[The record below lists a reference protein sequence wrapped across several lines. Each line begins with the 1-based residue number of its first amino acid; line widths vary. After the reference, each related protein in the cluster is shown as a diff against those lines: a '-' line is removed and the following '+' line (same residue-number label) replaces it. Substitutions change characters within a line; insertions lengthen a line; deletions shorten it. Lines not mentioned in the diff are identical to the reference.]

1 MAKNTLKRLL
11 GLVLSTVLVTSVL
24 SGCGNEVKESSEK
37 PDTTS
42 ETTVVSSEVSSEV
55 TEEFSYP
62 IDTKE
67 TLTWWGDLNSNVSKK
82 ATSLNETPLAAAL
95 QEATGVEVEYIH
107 PPSGQAKD
115 QLGILIGSGELPDI
129 IQYSWMNYTGGVN
142 AVLGDVIVD
151 LTEAIDKWAPNL
163 KKYLEEHPEVDRLVK
178 TDDGRYYGFPMI
190 QGADKLLTYQ
200 GIIVRED
207 WLKKVKMDVPETI
220 DDWYNVLSAFKNDLG
235 VDTPLVPLRLH
246 YNNGFLGAW
255 GINNTFFVDE
265 GVIKYGPY
273 EPAYKDALETFA
285 QWHAEGLFGNEF
297 ATMDSTTLK
306 AKILNS
312 EVGAFIGSI
321 GGNMGSYIPA
331 LQEINPEANLVAAPS
346 AVLNEGVTPEF
357 GQRAAYF
364 TGNTCSITTSCENLE
379 LAVRLLDYG
388 YSEEG
393 HMLYNFGIEGESYE
407 MINGYPTYT
416 EEILNN
422 SEGLA
427 IGAAMAQYTRAPY
440 QGPFVQDVRYIEQ
453 YYTLPQ
459 QVEALEV
466 FSATNMKEHLL
477 PTLSFTTEETNEL
490 AEITSNITTHV
501 DEMTLKYIMGMKDFA
516 NYDTEYTEVL
526 EKYGVKQALEIY
538 NAAYQRYLAK

>member
-62 IDTKE
+62 MDTDE
-67 TLTWWGDLNSNVSKK
+67 ALTCWVELNGNVAKA
-82 ATSLNETPLAAAL
+82 ATSLNDTKLATAL
-95 QEATGVEVEYIH
+95 QEATGIEIEFIH

-129 IQYSWMNYTGGVN
+129 IGYKWVNYTGGVN
-142 AVLGDVIVD
+142 AVLGDTIVD

-163 KKYLEEHPEVDRLVK
+163 KKYLEEHPEIDRMVK
-178 TDDGRYYGFPMI
+178 TDDGRYYCFPFV
-190 QGADKLLTYQ
+190 QDQDKLLTFQ

-207 WLKKVKMDVPETI
+207 WLNKINMDVPETI
-220 DDWYNVLSAFKNDLG
+220 DDWYQVLSAFKNELG
-235 VDTPLVPLRLH
+235 VDTPLVPLSLH

-255 GINNTFFVDE
+255 GITNSFYVDAGE
-265 GVIKYGPY
+265 VKYGPY
-273 EPAYKDALETFA
+273 ETAYKDALETFA

-297 ATMDSTTLK
+297 ATMDSATMKT
-306 AKILNS
+306 KILNS
-312 EVGAFIGSI
+312 EVGAFVGSI

-331 LQEINPEANLVAAPS
+331 LQELDPNANLVAAPS
-346 AVLNEGVTPEF
+346 AVLNEGDTPEF
-357 GQRAAYF
+357 GQKGAYF
-364 TGNTCSITTSCENLE
+364 TGSGYTITTSCKNLE
-379 LAVRLLDYG
+379 LAVRFLDYG
-388 YSEEG
+388 YSDEG

-407 MINGYPTYT
+407 MVNDYPTYT
-416 EEILNN
+416 DEIMNN
-422 SEGLA
+422 SQGLA
-427 IGAAMAQYTRAPY
+427 VGAAMAQYTMAPY
-440 QGPFVQDVRYIEQ
+440 QGPFVHDVRYIEQ
-453 YYTLPQ
+453 YYTMPQ

-477 PTLSFTTEETNEL
+477 PTLSFTTDETNEL
-490 AEITSNITTHV
+490 AEITNNITTHV

-516 NYDTEYTEVL
+516 NYESEYTAVL
-526 EKYGVKQALEIY
+526 EKYGVERLLEIY